1 MDNMEKYMIMVK
13 GIVQNMDKY
22 LIVERWYDD
31 NILNPYQWEFVDGA
45 VQFGESPDD
54 AVVRTVLEQTG
65 IVADIDHILYTW
77 TYMVGTVC
85 HVGIAYLC
93 LTGAPADSVLLG
105 DSLHDYKWI
114 TQDEF
119 DEFIDNKRVLED
131 LANVEL

>member
-1 MDNMEKYMIMVK
+1 MEKYRIMVK

-31 NILNPYQWEFVDGA
+31 NISNPYQWEFVDGPI
-45 VQFGESPDD
+45 QFGESPDA
-54 AVVRTVLEQTG
+54 AVIRTVFEQTG
-65 IVADIDHILYTW
+65 LAVDIDHILYTW
-77 TYMVGTVC
+77 TYMVGAVC

-93 LTGAPADSVLLG
+93 LTGAQQDSVLI
-105 DSLHDYKWI
+105 SEPLHDYQWI

-119 DEFIDNKRVLED
+119 DRFIDNKRVLED